1 MPGERE
7 PHLHSN
13 GFITGRIGRNLRRHF
28 GKKQSRFVARGR
40 NLDRRGRVPDGG
52 SIDPSIYD
60 MENSY
65 TTGWTNSSGIKDRIC
80 RRMEEA
86 AMDNRVTKT
95 ISFDNRIFRAV
106 ALLTIDQSFES
117 TSRRT
122 IRSARRVKKKR
133 TGKYDPLRII
143 HSSERNEKK
152 NRVTNTSN
160 NLVGRQSGIRR

>member
-1 MPGERE
+1 
-7 PHLHSN
+7 
-13 GFITGRIGRNLRRHF
+13 
-28 GKKQSRFVARGR
+28 
-40 NLDRRGRVPDGG
+40 
-52 SIDPSIYD
+52 
-60 MENSY
+60 
-65 TTGWTNSSGIKDRIC
+65 
-80 RRMEEA
+80 
-86 AMDNRVTKT
+86 MDNRVTKT